1 MICPSLGIGEI
12 FTAIKLGERLSQDG
26 NEIHFTGT
34 TIIEEFSF
42 IKKSNHTI
50 LTMDAKE
57 NSILLDQLV
66 NEVKPDILIF
76 TDYHMY
82 MKNVYMRNVFDLDS
96 LQKFHLPFYIIDT
109 LGNCTFHDEK
119 VSLYEKEVSIT
130 VPHYIDGILR
140 PVPQHDAKLDYVSK
154 RTKYFSVF
162 DSKTTFE
169 VEEEGIIK
177 IKQSL
182 GLDINRDTVVLT
194 LGNWVKAVVTEAKY
208 KLYLNLIRI
217 VLHYLNS
224 VGTDLEVVI
233 LGECNFEY
241 NEFKHLKIN
250 KDLIDLSFEE
260 ADKLI
265 QISSL
270 LITLNRF
277 SNSLCR
283 AAYYH
288 TPCMALVNSNK
299 IEFTNKDITKDIP
312 YLLSVYVKK
321 ILRLISLENKTIQ
334 EYTVFPENN
343 TSIFQSFFDQNT
355 MYSEIVPSYEILDE
369 ETIVKTM
376 KEIILMK
383 NNELKIKQKQFM
395 KQAFLLPSP
404 TILLKELNN
413 GACSTYK

>member
-1 MICPSLGIGEI
+1 MKIIILHVRLKRINIREAECEMRALIIICPSLGIGEI

-34 TIIEEFSF
+34 TIIEDFSF
-42 IKKSNHTI
+42 IKTSNHTI

-66 NEVKPDILIF
+66 NAIKPDLFIF

-109 LGNCTFHDEK
+109 LGNCTFHDEE
-119 VSLYEKEVSIT
+119 VSLYEKEVSIK
-130 VPHYIDGILR
+130 VPCYINGLLR
-140 PVPQHDAKLDYVSK
+140 PVPQHDAKLDYASK
-154 RTKYFSVF
+154 RTQYFSVF
-162 DSKTTFE
+162 DSKATFE
-169 VEEEGIIK
+169 VEEEEK

-182 GLDINRDTVVLT
+182 GLDMNRETVVLT
-194 LGNWVKAVVTEAKY
+194 LGNWVKAVTSETKF

-224 VGTDLEVVI
+224 VGIDLEVVI

-241 NEFKHLKIN
+241 NEFQNLKIN
-250 KDLIDLSFEE
+250 KDLVNLSFEE

-265 QISSL
+265 NISSL

-283 AAYYH
+283 AVFYVLSH
-288 TPCMALVNSNK
+288 WK
-299 IEFTNKDITKDIP
+299 IGP
-312 YLLSVYVKK
+312 YKNIQYFQKIIQIYFRVFLIKIQC
-321 ILRLISLENKTIQ
+321 ILRLYLITK
-334 EYTVFPENN
+334 F
-343 TSIFQSFFDQNT
+343 
-355 MYSEIVPSYEILDE
+355 
-369 ETIVKTM
+369 
-376 KEIILMK
+376 
-383 NNELKIKQKQFM
+383 
-395 KQAFLLPSP
+395 
-404 TILLKELNN
+404 
-413 GACSTYK
+413 